1 MAPRESGYWAVTV
14 SGSTA
19 QPPLTRAHA
28 ILMCVF
34 AALTAVVSAGLLVA
48 VALVPA
54 PTIVVPFAIPI
65 CLGCPMVAVYELPR
79 AVAVL
84 RDPSAALRRDLD
96 RLPETP
102 HPLGL

>member
-1 MAPRESGYWAVTV
+1 
-14 SGSTA
+14 
-19 QPPLTRAHA
+19 
-28 ILMCVF
+28 MCVF
-34 AALTAVVSAGLLVA
+34 AGLTAIVSAGLLAALV
-48 VALVPA
+48 LVPA

-65 CLGCPMVAVYELPR
+65 CLGCPMVEMYELPR